1 MSLFCVSVQE
11 ILSYLQTTKFTV
23 EFEGNTELIIN
34 GFCSCNIPKSRS
46 ITWVKNITE
55 NCLKAFSEK
64 EECLIVAK
72 KGSLIEKKSFSY
84 IITEEPKAV
93 FFNILNYFWGDKTTA
108 QLANSAIIKTEK
120 IAQGVSVGE
129 HCFIDEDVSIGEGT
143 IIEPNVTILH
153 HVEIGKNCIIHAG
166 AVIGT
171 DGYGYFADKNG
182 VPEKVKHFGG
192 VVIGDNVEIGANTC
206 IDRGTI
212 DHTFIGNYT
221 KIDNL
226 VHIAHNVQIKENSML
241 TSGVILSGSVY
252 LEKDSYIAPGGI
264 IKNQKKV
271 GEGAFV
277 GMGAVVMEDVPEYT
291 VVAGIQARGI
301 RKIKKDEKKY

>member
-1 MSLFCVSVQE
+1 MRQYISVEE
-11 ILSYLQTTKFTV
+11 ILSYLKTTKYIV
-23 EFEGNTELIIN
+23 EFQGDANLAIE
-34 GFCSCNIPKSRS
+34 GFCSCNVPKSKS
-46 ITWVKNITE
+46 ISWVKNITE
-55 NCLKAFSEK
+55 NCLESFSEK

-72 KGSLIEKKSFSY
+72 KGQLIDKESFSY

-93 FFNILNYFWGDKTTA
+93 FFSILDYFWGNKETSQSAST
-108 QLANSAIIKTEK
+108 AIIKTEK
-120 IAQGVSVGE
+120 IANNVSVGE

-166 AVIGT
+166 TVIGA
-171 DGYGYFADKNG
+171 DGYGYFANENG
-182 VPEKVKHFGG
+182 NPEKVKHFGG
-192 VVIGDNVEIGANTC
+192 VVIEDNVEIGANAC

-212 DHTFIGNYT
+212 DHTLIGSNT

-226 VHIAHNVQIKENSML
+226 VHVAHNVQIQEASML
-241 TSGVILSGSVY
+241 VAGAIVCGSVS
-252 LEKDSYIAPGGI
+252 LGKKSYIAPGGI
-264 IKNQKKV
+264 VKNQKKV

-277 GMGAVVMEDVPEYT
+277 GMGAIVMQDVPEYT

-301 RKIKKDEKKY
+301 RKIEKDEKRY